1 MYNVCCPRD
10 FRQHCIEKK
19 IVLCRLN
26 NITFRQLSFW
36 TGRCKF
42 RANITQISLTL
53 HRKYPEPTLNKE
65 KRLYGK
71 IRFGVIRKKCRKV
84 RFFILDI
91 GFAFKK
97 FFMVMRLLGKCAALC
112 YCVFSKKLLLLACF
126 VFRKYLYKKELLYT
140 NG

>member
-71 IRFGVIRKKCRKV
+71 IRFRIIRKKCRKV
-84 RFFILDI
+84 RFCYFRYRFCFQEIFYGHEITRQMRSVMLLC
-91 GFAFKK
+91 FFKK
-97 FFMVMRLLGKCAALC
+97 AFVVSLFC
-112 YCVFSKKLLLLACF
+112 FS
-126 VFRKYLYKKELLYT
+126 
-140 NG
+140 